1 MNKLAIA
8 LSAALSLGA
17 VGSASAA
24 DATITFSGEI
34 TAVTCAIGIEGAGAS
49 GLALVMPVIALDKIA
64 ATNTDDTKREAPFK
78 INLGSD
84 TNKCPAGKTAEMVFS
99 GANINAD
106 GALKN
111 TGTDPTDADG
121 VEMVL
126 VHKNTV
132 LDLSSGT
139 AATESVKGDGKA
151 VYDMKARYRM
161 ASTGT
166 PRAGNFATS
175 VDLTV
180 TYR

>member
-17 VGSASAA
+17 VGSANAA

-34 TAVTCAIGIEGAGAS
+34 TSVTCAIGIEGAGAS
-49 GLALVMPVIALDKIA
+49 GLALTMPIIALDKIA
-64 ATNTDDTKREAPFK
+64 ASNTDDTKREAPFK
-78 INLGSD
+78 INLGGS
-84 TNKCPAGKTAEMVFS
+84 TKCPAGKTAEMVFS

-139 AATESVKGDGKA
+139 AATESVNGDGKA

-161 ASTGT
+161 ASSGT